1 MNLPKDMDESRIGA
15 DPRRLTG
22 RKMNSPPENDT
33 SEYLD
38 LPLRE
43 FLDLVA
49 SGGPAPGGG
58 SVAAV
63 TVALAAGLSGMAAR
77 LSADQLAAG
86 LADRADAL
94 RRRVEPLARADAE
107 SYRRVLDAYRL
118 PRGPDP
124 ETRRERVRDALSGA
138 ADVPLAVAE
147 VGNEVAVIAA
157 RLVEEGNP
165 NLEGDA
171 VTAVLLAE
179 AGVRAAAALV
189 EINLSSAE
197 MEDNRLGRANE
208 LVDEIA
214 ATVRRV
220 TGGDVR
226 G

>member
-1 MNLPKDMDESRIGA
+1 MS
-15 DPRRLTG
+15 
-22 RKMNSPPENDT
+22 SPPDEKMDSSPENTT
-33 SEYLD
+33 SDYLD
-38 LPLRE
+38 LPLGG

-63 TVALAAGLSGMAAR
+63 AVALAAGLSGMAAR
-77 LSADQLAAG
+77 LSADQLDDADR

-107 SYRRVLDAYRL
+107 SYGRVLDAYRL
-118 PRGPDP
+118 PRGPDS
-124 ETRRERVRDALSGA
+124 EARMEHVRDALSGA

-147 VGNEVAVIAA
+147 VGHEVAGIAA

-171 VTAVLLAE
+171 MTAVLLAD

-189 EINLSSAE
+189 EINLSSTNV
-197 MEDNRLGRANE
+197 EDDRLGRANE
-208 LVDEIA
+208 LVDKTA
-214 ATVRRV
+214 ATVRQV
-220 TGGDVR
+220 MGT
-226 G
+226 